1 MKRRQTEPWDYR
13 SREQY
18 DSSLDAVGISLLGF
32 IVMILLAM
40 TLSKCKPSKP
50 PKFKKVVIAEYKEKY
65 AVNITDAKRKYLDHL
80 INASKSK

>member
-18 DSSLDAVGISLLGF
+18 NSSLDAVGVAMVGF
-32 IVMILLAM
+32 IGIILILM
-40 TLSKCKPSKP
+40 MVGKCKSPEQ
-50 PKFKKVVIAEYKEKY
+50 PKFKKEVIAVYKEKY

-80 INASKSK
+80 TNASK

>member
-18 DSSLDAVGISLLGF
+18 DSSLDAVGVALLGF
-32 IVMILLAM
+32 IILILLAM
-40 TLSKCKPSKP
+40 MISKTKQPEQ
-50 PKFKKVVIAEYKEKY
+50 PKVKKVITEYKEKY

-80 INASKSK
+80 INANKSK